1 MELNHDLSHAQPNM
15 KQMKIQFYEH
25 KLHTLH
31 LHAKKFSLNIISLG
45 ESPNLVSENVLNII
59 NSNKRIIMSKKKFPN
74 H

>member
-31 LHAKKFSLNIISLG
+31 VHAKKKIFLKYN
-45 ESPNLVSENVLNII
+45 
-59 NSNKRIIMSKKKFPN
+59 
-74 H
+74 